1 MEWTACPTTTQN
13 KPDLIPH
20 SSITEKMNWVGV
32 EPTTSAMQALSIRGN
47 CREKSILL
55 KSHHSTT
62 LLDFSTSL
70 ASAYIKLLFDIKLVT
85 RMEKENEK
93 NADTKKNG
101 IDGDNDNNNQEPPA
115 EVLEKGDIFFFYRP
129 KARAVDDS
137 SGGDV
142 KSIED
147 IRRFFMVTATT
158 NTTSPANTG
167 NEQQQFDRTNRK
179 TQEKS
184 RFRLFVIG
192 KKSLPEIRTTEA
204 RRSERY
210 WAKVG
215 GIFENPQELTR
226 ELLADEYRKGDAARA
241 AGEGKYAIVKHQDHA
256 ELAYILEMPEEP
268 GEAQR
273 ELGIEKE
280 ASYIISII
288 NPKVPV
294 PEGYPSSEEP
304 PNYPE
309 SILNEFGEN
318 ENFVSLARDLRFID
332 FQNAQ
337 MILVGAREGRDVIK
351 KEFGIDIR
359 EEKENVHSADI
370 FSKLKI
376 EKDRVPTKP
385 LIEGKLE

>member
-1 MEWTACPTTTQN
+1 
-13 KPDLIPH
+13 
-20 SSITEKMNWVGV
+20 
-32 EPTTSAMQALSIRGN
+32 
-47 CREKSILL
+47 
-55 KSHHSTT
+55 
-62 LLDFSTSL
+62 
-70 ASAYIKLLFDIKLVT
+70 
-85 RMEKENEK
+85 MEK
-93 NADTKKNG
+93 
-101 IDGDNDNNNQEPPA
+101 DNNTVGDSIKNDFVKSDESNNNNNNHESAA

-129 KARAVDDS
+129 KAKVVNDG

-147 IRRFFMVTATT
+147 IRRFFMVTASTITAAADNTGSEYQEQFDNT
-158 NTTSPANTG
+158 NRTTSKEEG
-167 NEQQQFDRTNRK
+167 ES
-179 TQEKS
+179 S
-184 RFRLFVIG
+184 RYRLFVIG

-215 GIFENPQELTR
+215 GIFENPQELTN
-226 ELLADEYRKGDAARA
+226 ELLADEFRKGDAARPV
-241 AGEGKYAIVKHQDHA
+241 GEGKYAIVKHQDHA
-256 ELAYILEMPEEP
+256 ELAYVLEMPEEP

-280 ASYIISII
+280 ASYIISVI

-294 PEGYPSSEEP
+294 PAGYPSSEEP

-309 SILNEFGEN
+309 SILKEFGDN
-318 ENFVSLARDLRFID
+318 ENFVSLARDLRFIN

-337 MILVGAREGRDVIK
+337 MILVGAREGRDVIQ
-351 KEFGIDIR
+351 KEFGIDI
-359 EEKENVHSADI
+359 EEENETLHSADI

-385 LIEGKLE
+385 LIEGKFE

>member
-1 MEWTACPTTTQN
+1 
-13 KPDLIPH
+13 
-20 SSITEKMNWVGV
+20 
-32 EPTTSAMQALSIRGN
+32 
-47 CREKSILL
+47 
-55 KSHHSTT
+55 
-62 LLDFSTSL
+62 
-70 ASAYIKLLFDIKLVT
+70 
-85 RMEKENEK
+85 MEKESEK
-93 NADTKKNG
+93 GADSRRND
-101 IDGDNDNNNQEPPA
+101 IDDDNNQEA
-115 EVLEKGDIFFFYRP
+115 TVEVLEKGDIFFFYRP
-129 KARAVDDS
+129 KAKVIDDG

-147 IRRFFMVTATT
+147 IRRFFMVTATA
-158 NTTSPANTG
+158 ANTE
-167 NEQQQFDRTNRK
+167 NEQQQQFDGTNSK
-179 TQEKS
+179 TPKEGES
-184 RFRLFVIG
+184 PRYRLFVIG

-215 GIFENPQELTR
+215 GIFENPQELTG
-226 ELLADEYRKGDAARA
+226 ELLSDEFRKGDAARA
-241 AGEGKYAIVKHQDHA
+241 VGEGKYAIVKHQDHA
-256 ELAYILEMPEEP
+256 ELAYVLEMPEEP

-280 ASYIISII
+280 ASYIVSII

-294 PEGYPSSEEP
+294 PAGYPSSEEP

-309 SILNEFGEN
+309 SILKEFGEN

-337 MILVGAREGRDVIK
+337 MILVGAREGRDVIQ

-359 EEKENVHSADI
+359 EEKETVHTADI

-385 LIEGKLE
+385 LIEGKFE

>member
-1 MEWTACPTTTQN
+1 
-13 KPDLIPH
+13 
-20 SSITEKMNWVGV
+20 
-32 EPTTSAMQALSIRGN
+32 
-47 CREKSILL
+47 
-55 KSHHSTT
+55 
-62 LLDFSTSL
+62 
-70 ASAYIKLLFDIKLVT
+70 
-85 RMEKENEK
+85 MEKESEK
-93 NADTKKNG
+93 GTHSRRND
-101 IDGDNDNNNQEPPA
+101 IDDDNQEA
-115 EVLEKGDIFFFYRP
+115 TADVLEKGDIFFFYRP
-129 KARAVDDS
+129 KTKIVDDD

-158 NTTSPANTG
+158 TATAANTE
-167 NEQQQFDRTNRK
+167 NEQQQQFDGTNSK
-179 TQEKS
+179 TPQEEEPS
-184 RFRLFVIG
+184 RYRLFVIG

-226 ELLADEYRKGDAARA
+226 ELLSDEFRKGDAARPV
-241 AGEGKYAIVKHQDHA
+241 GEGKYAIVKHQDHA

-280 ASYIISII
+280 ASYIVSII

-294 PEGYPSSEEP
+294 PAGYPSSEEP

-309 SILNEFGEN
+309 TILKEFGEN
-318 ENFVSLARDLRFID
+318 ENFISLARDLRFIN

-337 MILVGAREGRDVIK
+337 MILVGAREGRDVIQ

-359 EEKENVHSADI
+359 EEKETVHSADI

-376 EKDRVPTKP
+376 EKDKVPTKP
-385 LIEGKLE
+385 LIEGKFE